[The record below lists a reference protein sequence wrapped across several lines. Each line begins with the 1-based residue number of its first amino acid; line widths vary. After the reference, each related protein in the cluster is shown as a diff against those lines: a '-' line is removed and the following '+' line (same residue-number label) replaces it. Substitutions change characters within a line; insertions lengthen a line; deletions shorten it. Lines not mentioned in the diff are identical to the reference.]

1 MWKDNEIKE
10 LLAEIAK
17 HMVDDPDQ
25 VSVREIDGENT
36 IILELAVAKQDI
48 GKVIGKK
55 GQNIGAIRTVMNAA
69 SGKIHKR
76 IIIEL
81 LE

>member
-1 MWKDNEIKE
+1 MKN

-17 HMVDDPDQ
+17 HLVDYPEQ
-25 VSVREIDGENT
+25 VKVNEIDGGQT
-36 IILELAVAKQDI
+36 SVLELTVAKQDF

-55 GQNIGAIRTVMNAA
+55 GRNIQAIRTIINAA
-69 SGKIHKR
+69 SAKLQKR
-76 IIIEL
+76 CIVEV

>member
-1 MWKDNEIKE
+1 
-10 LLAEIAK
+10 
-17 HMVDDPDQ
+17 MV
-25 VSVREIDGENT
+25 
-36 IILELAVAKQDI
+36 LELSVAKQDI

-76 IIIEL
+76 IIVEL